1 MMKNSLSRVTEKLVV
16 ELSSNGSV
24 IKMTI
29 LGALIDNYLVENKL
43 IKLDH
48 SYRIISLDNIMDK
61 VQFSWT

>member
-1 MMKNSLSRVTEKLVV
+1 MKNSLSRVTEKLVV

>member
-1 MMKNSLSRVTEKLVV
+1 MMKNSLSRVTVKLVV
-16 ELSSNGSV
+16 ELSSNGLV

-48 SYRIISLDNIMDK
+48 SFRIISLDNIMDK

>member
-1 MMKNSLSRVTEKLVV
+1 MKNSLSRVTVKLVV
-16 ELSSNGSV
+16 ELSSNGLV

>member
-1 MMKNSLSRVTEKLVV
+1 MMKNSLSRVTVKLVV
-16 ELSSNGSV
+16 ELSSNGLV

-48 SYRIISLDNIMDK
+48 SFRIINLDNIMDK

>member
-1 MMKNSLSRVTEKLVV
+1 MKNSLSRVTEKLVV

-29 LGALIDNYLVENKL
+29 LEALIDNYLVENKL

-48 SYRIISLDNIMDK
+48 SFRIINLDNIMDK

>member
-1 MMKNSLSRVTEKLVV
+1 MKNSLSRVTEKLVV
-16 ELSSNGSV
+16 GLSSNGSV

-29 LGALIDNYLVENKL
+29 LEALIDNYLVENKL

-48 SYRIISLDNIMDK
+48 SFRIISLDNIMDK

>member
-1 MMKNSLSRVTEKLVV
+1 MKNSLSRVTVKLVV

-29 LGALIDNYLVENKL
+29 LEALIDNYLVENKL

-48 SYRIISLDNIMDK
+48 SFRIINLDNIMDK